1 MILDNSFFTF
11 DRAENSILIIYIF
24 VCESPKKPKIS
35 AAKMTLK
42 LKFIFTKVPSS
53 LSNFTALF

>member
-24 VCESPKKPKIS
+24 VCESPKKAKIS

-42 LKFIFTKVPSS
+42 LKFIFTEISAS
-53 LSNFTALF
+53 LSKFSAAF

>member
-1 MILDNSFFTF
+1 MPFNLFKFDFIFFVIF
-11 DRAENSILIIYIF
+11 YIF

-35 AAKMTLK
+35 AAKMTFK

-53 LSNFTALF
+53 LSNFTALL